1 MVVRRLLNYIKPYKG
16 RLILGIIA
24 MIFHALLT
32 VVIIRIFGEF
42 VDTLIYALPEEGIRP
57 LNMVTLVVLGLFL
70 IRGVFQY
77 LQGYLTAQVG
87 QRAVRDL
94 RYDTYDRL
102 QLLSMSFYKR
112 HNTGQLVSRLTNDI
126 NLIQEVIMKT
136 AMGFFNQ
143 GVTLIG
149 ALGYLF
155 YMHWRLTLFTLIVLP
170 PILWVFNRF
179 TRRIRGVSRSAQQ
192 KMADLTSIIQEAI
205 SGVRIIKAFSME
217 DKEVERFREQNQANY
232 RFNLKN
238 SQLEASLKP
247 IVEVLTAL
255 GFIAVLWYGGL
266 EVMRGNLTP
275 GALVAFFGFLIT
287 INTPMKALSRLVH
300 TLQRGLV
307 CGERVFK
314 LQDEKIE
321 VKDKPGAK
329 DIEEV
334 QGEVIFAG
342 VTFTYPDGTFVLRDI
357 NLQVQPG
364 QMLALVGKSGAGKS
378 TLVDLIPR
386 FYDPQ
391 EGRVLLD
398 GHDLRELTQESVRR
412 HMALV
417 PQETILFSGTVGSNI
432 AYGSRN
438 VSHEDVVAAARA
450 ANAHEFIMQLP
461 QGYDSPVGER
471 GGMLSGGEKQ
481 RIAIARAL
489 LKDPR
494 ILILDEAT
502 SHLDSTSEQLV
513 QEALNRLME
522 NRTTFVIAHRL
533 STILRA
539 DEIVL
544 LDGGRIIERGTHQE
558 LMLKKGPYYN
568 LYYPEYSEEHVKRRW
583 RA

>member
-16 RLILGIIA
+16 RLIMGIIA

-70 IRGVFQY
+70 VRGVFQY